1 MRKFELFM
9 GRLGNGVTVCNSAVQ
24 EHGDYKMIAHIAECG
39 KIKWYIDPQTVP
51 SGDLERIERTAA
63 EERKNWEKH
72 LSSIGESRAYGYL
85 LERVPHSDFMHVVR
99 DMKGAGMAKQIEYLK
114 SAYIKEEVKPHA

>member
-39 KIKWYIDPQTVP
+39 KIKWYIDPHTVP
-51 SGDLERIERTAA
+51 ADDLERIERTAA
-63 EERKNWEKH
+63 EEREDWEKR

-85 LERVPHSDFMHVVR
+85 LERVPHADFMHVVR
-99 DMKGAGMAKQIEYLK
+99 DMKGTGMAKQIEYLK
-114 SAYIKEEVKPHA
+114 SAYIRAAW

>member
-1 MRKFELFM
+1 M

-72 LSSIGESRAYGYL
+72 LSSIGKSRAYGYL
-85 LERVPHSDFMHVVR
+85 LERVPHSDFMHVVH